1 MHSRD
6 LRWILLPVLCFAAY
20 SQVETQTEENA
31 IKKYGAPSFTRS
43 SGGENLLYYVAQKHS
58 PDFVLRINA
67 GRVIEQMWSFTKRP
81 LIVAEATVLF
91 EIVRVDDVMSV
102 NGSIELWINEIGWY
116 APWKKFDQQGR
127 IQIIDAICKAALDFR
142 TKMVLLPAE
151 HPFVVFITGGHL
163 ENFLTDPQNAAEKT
177 VDILS
182 LINRFRKRLIA
193 D

>member
-1 MHSRD
+1 MRAGRVYQREFIHNRPYLSAIPVCPVLIEKIQRSRKKAVVFPRDSTIHTLNTNMHSRD

-43 SGGENLLYYVAQKHS
+43 SGGEKLLYYVAQKHS

-116 APWKKFDQQGR
+116 APWKKFDQ
-127 IQIIDAICKAALDFR
+127 
-142 TKMVLLPAE
+142 
-151 HPFVVFITGGHL
+151 
-163 ENFLTDPQNAAEKT
+163 
-177 VDILS
+177 
-182 LINRFRKRLIA
+182 
-193 D
+193 